1 MINQNLYKILGIKN
15 TASLEQIKKAYR
27 KKVKK
32 HHPDIGGNPEL
43 FRQIQEAYDVL
54 SDPEKRQAYDVT
66 GTVDNE
72 PNYDL
77 QSAVALVVD
86 KIKLKID
93 GLDNKDLLTKG
104 GMLLEILTSIKEEIE
119 EKERN
124 IEYEKERI
132 GSLKI
137 LRKRLKT
144 KKRKQI
150 NTAHEA
156 IDQLIEYCK
165 NGIEG
170 CKSRIKI
177 LSMALKIAGHL
188 KMEVDMPSQGI
199 IASSGKLEMNIDP
212 NGIITSSGKMPVDTG
227 LHELINYTGDT
238 FL

>member
-1 MINQNLYKILGIKN
+1 MNTTDLYKILGIKN

-32 HHPDIGGNPEL
+32 HHPDIGGDPDL
-43 FRQIQEAYDVL
+43 FKQIQEAYDIL
-54 SDPEKRQAYDVT
+54 SNPEKRKTYDVT

-77 QSAVALVVD
+77 QTAVAVVVD
-86 KIKLKID
+86 KIKFKID
-93 GLDNKDLLTKG
+93 GLENKDLLTKG
-104 GMLLEILTSIKEEIE
+104 GMLLEILTSIKDEIE
-119 EKERN
+119 EKGRN

-132 GSLKI
+132 ESLKT

-144 KKRKQI
+144 KRRKQI

-156 IDQLIEYCK
+156 IDQLIDYCK
-165 NGIEG
+165 NGIES

-177 LSMALKIAGHL
+177 LLMALKIAGYL
-188 KMEVDMPSQGI
+188 KMEVD
-199 IASSGKLEMNIDP
+199 IDS
-212 NGIITSSGKMPVDTG
+212 NGIINSSKKIEVDRDS
-227 LHELINYTGDT
+227 HELINYDGDI